1 LSTRAL
7 TGSLVAGALAL
18 VGLTGTAL
26 PASASSNKVINL
38 TMWQQWGGGH
48 EEAALQQV
56 IKQYEALNPGVHI
69 TETPVT
75 NSAKILTAISGGTPP
90 DIVDLGTSLEVGE
103 WASRGALLPMAPYV
117 GSSHL
122 NLNLYVPSAVQALT
136 VNNQLYGLPFMDF
149 DVGLLY
155 NKALFK
161 AAGLNPNDPPTTTAQ
176 LQTDAFALTK
186 QSKNGT
192 ITQLGF
198 LPDYP
203 GQSNGQVCTLEDM
216 GWAFGGQWYNS
227 KTHAITADAK
237 QNVAA
242 LNYEVGFYKKYGA
255 ENMANFESSS
265 GAYLT
270 ANDPFESGKLAMV
283 YDGPWALQYIKAN
296 RPSLAPDIG
305 VAPFPAPPGMSALKG
320 TTFIDT
326 NPQVIPRGAS
336 DPAAAFAFI
345 KWETT
350 NSQVTATF
358 AQLVA
363 NLPQLKT
370 VPNFPL
376 AKDAR
381 FQLFIKEADSSNAH
395 VWPQL
400 PYSTE
405 YGVRLCQAQSAALY
419 GKSTPAQAM
428 GSLQTTMESA
438 AAGSP

>member
-1 LSTRAL
+1 MSVRAL
-7 TGSLVAGALAL
+7 IRSLVCGAVVVGSLTSAAAPV
-18 VGLTGTAL
+18 
-26 PASASSNKVINL
+26 SASSHKEINL

-48 EEAALQQV
+48 EEAALDKI
-56 IKQYEALNPGVHI
+56 IKEYETLNPGVRI

-90 DIVDLGTSLEVGE
+90 DIVDLGTSLEMGE
-103 WASRGALLPMAPYV
+103 WASRGALLPMQQFIS
-117 GSSHL
+117 SSHL
-122 NLNLYVPSAVQALT
+122 GLGVYVPSALDALS
-136 VNNQLYGLPFMDF
+136 VDGQLYGLPFMDF

-161 AAGLNPNDPPTTTAQ
+161 QAGLNPDDPPTTTAQ
-176 LQTDAFALTK
+176 LQADAFKLTK
-186 QSKNGT
+186 QDKGGK

-216 GWAFGGQWYNS
+216 GWDFGGQWYNQ
-227 KTHAITADAK
+227 KTRSVTANEP
-237 QNVAA
+237 QNIAA
-242 LNYEVGFYKKYGA
+242 LNYEISFYSKYGA
-255 ENMANFESSS
+255 SNMADFESSA

-283 YDGPWALQYIKAN
+283 YDGPWALQYIEAN
-296 RPSLAPDIG
+296 RPSLAADIG
-305 VAPFPAPPGMSALKG
+305 VAPFPAPAGMPSLRG

-336 DPAAAFAFI
+336 DPQAAFAFI

-350 NSQVTATF
+350 NPQVTATF

-363 NLPQLKT
+363 NLPQLGK
-370 VPNFPL
+370 VPSFPL

-381 FQLFIKEADSSNAH
+381 FQVFIKEADSHNAH

-400 PYSTE
+400 PFSTE
-405 YGVRLCQAQSAALY
+405 YGVRLCQAQADALY
-419 GKSTPAQAM
+419 GKSTAAQALD
-428 GSLQTTMESA
+428 SLQTTMVSEA
-438 AAGSP
+438 A

>member
-1 LSTRAL
+1 MSVRAVTRSLVGGAVVLGSL
-7 TGSLVAGALAL
+7 TGAATAVSAG
-18 VGLTGTAL
+18 
-26 PASASSNKVINL
+26 PKVINL

-48 EEAALQQV
+48 EEAALDKI
-56 IKQYEALNPGVHI
+56 IKEYEAVTPGVHI

-90 DIVDLGTSLEVGE
+90 NIVDLGTSLEVGE
-103 WASRGALLPMAPYV
+103 WASRGALMAMAPFIS
-117 GSSHL
+117 SSHL
-122 NLNLYVPSAVQALT
+122 NTKVYVPSALDALT
-136 VNNQLYGLPFMDF
+136 VDGQLYGLPFMDF

-155 NKALFK
+155 NKTLFK
-161 AAGLNPNDPPTTTAQ
+161 QAGLNPADPPTTTEQ
-176 LQTDAFALTK
+176 LEADAFKLTK
-186 QSKNGT
+186 QDKNGR

-216 GWAFGGQWYNS
+216 GWDFGGQWYNA
-227 KTHAITADAK
+227 KTQKVTANAP
-237 QNVAA
+237 QNIAA
-242 LNYEVGFYKKYGA
+242 LNYEASFYKKYGPS
-255 ENMANFESSS
+255 NLANFESSA

-283 YDGPWALQYIKAN
+283 YDGPWALQYIEAN
-296 RPSLAPDIG
+296 RPSMASQIG
-305 VAPFPAPPGMSALKG
+305 VAPFPAPQGMAGLRG

-336 DPAAAFAFI
+336 NATAAFAFI

-350 NSQVTATF
+350 NPEVTATF

-363 NLPQLKT
+363 NLPQLKQ

-376 AKDAR
+376 ANDAR
-381 FQLFIKEADSSNAH
+381 FRVFINEADSQNAH

-400 PYSTE
+400 PYSTQ
-405 YGVRLCQAQSAALY
+405 YGVQLCEAQADAIY
-419 GKSTPAQAM
+419 GKTTAAQAM
-428 GSLQTTMESA
+428 DSLQTQMESA
-438 AAGSP
+438 AASS

>member
-1 LSTRAL
+1 MSIRAVTR
-7 TGSLVAGALAL
+7 SLVGGAVVL
-18 VGLTGTAL
+18 GSLTGTAAS
-26 PASASSNKVINL
+26 ASASSAKQISL

-48 EEAALQQV
+48 EEAALDKI
-56 IKQYEALNPGVHI
+56 IKEYESLNPQVHI

-90 DIVDLGTSLEVGE
+90 DIVDLGTSLEMGE
-103 WASRGALLPMAPYV
+103 WASRGALLPMASFI
-117 GSSHL
+117 SSSRL
-122 NLNLYVPSAVQALT
+122 KLGVYVPSALDALT
-136 VNNQLYGLPFMDF
+136 VDGQLYGLPFMDF

-155 NKALFK
+155 NKVLFRQ
-161 AAGLNPNDPPTTTAQ
+161 AGLNPDNPPTTTAQ
-176 LQTDAFALTK
+176 LQADAFKLTK
-186 QSKNGT
+186 QDKSGR

-216 GWAFGGQWYNS
+216 GWVFGGGWYNP
-227 KTHAITADAK
+227 KTRAVTADAP
-237 QNVAA
+237 QNIAA
-242 LNYEVGFYKKYGA
+242 LNYEVSFYKKYGP
-255 ENMANFESSS
+255 EHMANFESSA

-283 YDGPWALQYIKAN
+283 YDGPWALQYIEAN
-296 RPSLAPDIG
+296 RPSLASSIG
-305 VAPFPAPPGMSALKG
+305 VAPFPAPPGMSKQRG

-336 DPAAAFAFI
+336 DPSAAFAFI

-350 NSQVTATF
+350 NPQVTATF

-363 NLPQLKT
+363 NLPQLKA
-370 VPNFPL
+370 VPSFPL

-381 FQLFIKEADSSNAH
+381 FQVFIKEANSANAH

-405 YGVRLCQAQSAALY
+405 YGVRLCQAQAAALY
-419 GKSTPAQAM
+419 GNTTAAHAM

-438 AAGSP
+438 ASSSS

>member
-1 LSTRAL
+1 MSTRLVTRSLVGGAVVL
-7 TGSLVAGALAL
+7 GSL
-18 VGLTGTAL
+18 TATTTT
-26 PASASSNKVINL
+26 PASASGNVVNL

-48 EEAALQQV
+48 EEAALDKV
-56 IKQYEALNPGVHI
+56 IKEYEALNPGVRI

-103 WASRGALLPMAPYV
+103 WASRGALLPMASFIS
-117 GSSHL
+117 SSHL
-122 NLNLYVPSAVQALT
+122 NTDVYVPSALDALS
-136 VNNQLYGLPFMDF
+136 VDGQLYGLPFMDF

-161 AAGLNPNDPPTTTAQ
+161 QAGLNPNDPPTTTEQ
-176 LQTDAFALTK
+176 LQADAFKLTK
-186 QSKNGT
+186 QGKNGR

-216 GWAFGGQWYNS
+216 GWDFGGQWYNA
-227 KTHAITADAK
+227 KTRVITADAP
-237 QNVAA
+237 QNIAA
-242 LNYEVGFYKKYGA
+242 LNFEVSFYKKFGPS
-255 ENMANFESSS
+255 NMANFESSA

-283 YDGPWALQYIKAN
+283 YDGPWALQYIEAN
-296 RPSLAPDIG
+296 RPSLASQIG
-305 VAPFPAPPGMSALKG
+305 VAPFPAPAGMSSRRG

-336 DPAAAFAFI
+336 DPSAAFAFI

-350 NSQVTATF
+350 NPQVTATF

-363 NLPQLKT
+363 NLPQLQK
-370 VPNFPL
+370 VPAFPL
-376 AKDAR
+376 ANDAR
-381 FQLFIKEADSSNAH
+381 FRVFIDEANSANAH

-405 YGVRLCQAQSAALY
+405 YGVRLCQAQQAALF
-419 GKSTPAQAM
+419 GNSTPAKALA
-428 GSLQTTMESA
+428 SLQTTMESSA
-438 AAGSP
+438 ST

>member
-1 LSTRAL
+1 MGMSIRSVTRSLVGGAVVLGSL
-7 TGSLVAGALAL
+7 TGAATAASAGA
-18 VGLTGTAL
+18 
-26 PASASSNKVINL
+26 KVVNL

-48 EEAALQQV
+48 EEAALDKV
-56 IKQYEALNPGVHI
+56 IKEYEALNPGVRI

-117 GSSHL
+117 SSAHL
-122 NLNLYVPSAVQALT
+122 NTGVYVPAALDALT
-136 VNNQLYGLPFMDF
+136 VSGQLYGLPFMDF

-155 NKALFK
+155 NKTLFK
-161 AAGLNPNDPPTTTAQ
+161 EAGLNPNDPPTTTQQ
-176 LQTDAFALTK
+176 LQSDAFKLTK
-186 QSKNGT
+186 QEGNGR

-198 LPDYP
+198 LPDFP

-216 GWAFGGQWYNS
+216 GWAFGGQWYNA
-227 KTHAITADAK
+227 KTHTITADAP
-237 QNVAA
+237 QNIAA
-242 LNYEVGFYKKYGA
+242 LNYEVSFYKKYGA
-255 ENMANFESSS
+255 SNMANFESSA

-283 YDGPWALQYIKAN
+283 YDGPWALQYIEAN
-296 RPSLAPDIG
+296 RPSLASQIG
-305 VAPFPAPPGMSALKG
+305 VAPFPAPAGMSSLRG

-336 DPAAAFAFI
+336 DPSAAFAFI

-350 NSQVTATF
+350 SPEVTATF

-363 NLPQLKT
+363 NLPQLKK
-370 VPNFPL
+370 VPSFPL
-376 AKDAR
+376 ANDPR
-381 FQLFIKEADSSNAH
+381 FQVFINEANSSNAH

-405 YGVRLCQAQSAALY
+405 YGVRLCEAQQSALLGTTTAA
-419 GKSTPAQAM
+419 KAM
-428 GSLQTTMESA
+428 GTLQSTMESSA
-438 AAGSP
+438 SS

>member
-1 LSTRAL
+1 MSTRAAA
-7 TGSLVAGALAL
+7 GSLVAAALAL
-18 VGLTGTAL
+18 VGLTGTA
-26 PASASSNKVINL
+26 ASVSASSTKVINL

-48 EEAALQQV
+48 EEAALDKT
-56 IKQYEALNPGVHI
+56 IKEYEALNPGVHI

-90 DIVDLGTSLEVGE
+90 DIIDLGTSLEVGE
-103 WASRGALLPMAPYV
+103 WASRGALLPMAPYI

-122 NLNLYVPSAVQALT
+122 NLNIYVPSALDALT
-136 VNNQLYGLPFMDF
+136 VNGQLYGLPFMDF

-155 NKALFK
+155 NKTLFK
-161 AAGLNPNDPPTTTAQ
+161 KAGLNPNNPPTTTTQ
-176 LQTDAFALTK
+176 LEADAFKLTD
-186 QSKNGT
+186 QSNNGT

-203 GQSNGQVCTLEDM
+203 GPSNGQVCTLEDM
-216 GWAFGGQWYNS
+216 GWVFGGQWYNS
-227 KTHAITADAK
+227 KTHAITADAP

-242 LNYEVGFYKKYGA
+242 LNYETSFYKKYGP

-305 VAPFPAPPGMSALKG
+305 VAPFPAPPGKPALSG

-345 KWETT
+345 KWETS
-350 NSQVTATF
+350 NPQVTATF

-376 AKDAR
+376 AKDPR

-428 GSLQTTMESA
+428 ASLQTTMKSA
-438 AAGSP
+438 SGS

>member
-1 LSTRAL
+1 MSKKTI
-7 TGSLVAGALAL
+7 TGSLVCGAMLFMG
-18 VGLTGTAL
+18 VTGITP
-26 PASASSNKVINL
+26 PAFASNVVDL

-48 EEAALQQV
+48 EEAALDKI
-56 IKQYEALNPGVHI
+56 IKEYESLNPGVKI

-90 DIVDLGTSLEVGE
+90 DIVDLGTSLELGE
-103 WASRGALLPMAPYV
+103 WASRGALIPLGSYIK
-117 GSSHL
+117 SSHL
-122 NLNLYVPSAVQALT
+122 NLNVYVGSAIQALT
-136 VNNQLYGLPFMDF
+136 VDNQLYGLPFMDF

-155 NKALFK
+155 NKNLFK
-161 AAGLNPNDPPTTTAQ
+161 QAGLNPDDPPTTTTQ
-176 LQTDAFALTK
+176 LEADAFKLTK
-186 QSKNGT
+186 QEKNGT

-216 GWAFGGQWYNS
+216 GWDFGGQWYNP
-227 KTHAITADAK
+227 KTHVITANAP
-237 QNVAA
+237 QNIAA
-242 LNYEVGFYKKYGA
+242 LSFEASFYQKYGSN
-255 ENMANFESSS
+255 NMANFESSA

-283 YDGPWALQYIKAN
+283 YDGPWALQYIEAN
-296 RPSLAPDIG
+296 RPDLAPDIG
-305 VAPFPAPPGMSALKG
+305 VAPFPAPPGLAKLRG

-326 NPQVIPRGAS
+326 NPQVIPRGAPDAS
-336 DPAAAFAFI
+336 AAFAFI

-350 NSQVTATF
+350 NPQVTATF

-370 VPNFPL
+370 VPSFPL

-381 FQLFIKEADSSNAH
+381 FQVFINEASSSNAH

-405 YGVRLCQAQSAALY
+405 YGVRLCEAQADVIY
-419 GKSTPAQAM
+419 GKTTSAKAM
-428 GSLQTTMESA
+428 GSLQSTMESEA
-438 AAGSP
+438 ASS